1 MIDIDAEA
9 FCEHGVSHRKQ
20 CRKCNERL
28 LKGSLPKILPDS
40 PVAPGI
46 DAIVAEVE
54 RLEADKAGD
63 IWVYRDG
70 YYRTAVP
77 LLAAE
82 CKRLRHTVETKVP
95 ALEAAMVLQGEE
107 IARLRKQCDLA
118 LGELVCVFREPNP
131 CGECGPCQA
140 LTRIAALEARHGEKA

>member
-1 MIDIDAEA
+1 MTDIDAN
-9 FCEHGVSHRKQ
+9 VT
-20 CRKCNERL
+20 
-28 LKGSLPKILPDS
+28 
-40 PVAPGI
+40 
-46 DAIVAEVE
+46 EVE

-95 ALEAAMVLQGEE
+95 ALETAMVMQSQE
-107 IARLRKQCDLA
+107 IAWLRKTLEAAKETLSLFSCNV
-118 LGELVCVFREPNP
+118 GYPNQWCP
-131 CGECGPCQA
+131 WCKPSNQHRSGCPIGKA
-140 LTRIAALEARHGEKA
+140 LTCIAELEAQRGEKA

>member
-1 MIDIDAEA
+1 MND
-9 FCEHGVSHRKQ
+9 
-20 CRKCNERL
+20 
-28 LKGSLPKILPDS
+28 
-40 PVAPGI
+40 I
-46 DAIVAEVE
+46 DAIVAWDKE
-54 RLEADKAGD
+54 RCPQCFQPLN
-63 IWVYRDG
+63 IWTTCTTHAALWHARF
-70 YYRTAVP
+70 P

-95 ALEAAMVLQGEE
+95 ALETAMVLQGEE

-140 LTRIAALEARHGEKA
+140 LASIDELEAQRGS